1 MGMAARAF
9 ASGRV
14 TCTSCT
20 LHARR
25 CLAFQHPPHPQYHA
39 AVTHGVRD
47 ASSTGVF
54 AQGKS
59 WGEAGISP
67 RTDVETLSFA
77 RTTQGNGRSLI
88 GGAWERRMVQPRA
101 CQRLRRSEAP
111 RAPASRRC

>member
-25 CLAFQHPPHPQYHA
+25 CLAFQHPPHPQYRA

-59 WGEAGISP
+59 SH
-67 RTDVETLSFA
+67 
-77 RTTQGNGRSLI
+77 
-88 GGAWERRMVQPRA
+88 GAKQAFPRA
-101 CQRLRRSEAP
+101 QTLRR
-111 RAPASRRC
+111 